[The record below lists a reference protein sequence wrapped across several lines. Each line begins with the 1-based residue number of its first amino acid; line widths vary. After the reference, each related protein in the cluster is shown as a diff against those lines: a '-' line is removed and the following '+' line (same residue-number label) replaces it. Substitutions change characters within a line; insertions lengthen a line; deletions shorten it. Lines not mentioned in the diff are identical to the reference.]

1 MTRSLSASRLPVS
14 KIRWYDR
21 PMLHTRRLLAFS
33 SRVHTYTMLLYL
45 FFFLVYLSS
54 SYFLVSQSFIDLLQ
68 FALILISWTNLL
80 FGLWIIVF
88 SCIVWVSDRIFPFS
102 PIVLTLLRMGG
113 VFLLSTLVA
122 IIENLVTDGVVVS

>member
-1 MTRSLSASRLPVS
+1 MSVSQLPVS
-14 KIRWYDR
+14 KIRWYHR
-21 PMLHTRRLLAFS
+21 VMLHTRRLLAFS

-54 SYFLVSQSFIDLLQ
+54 SYFLVSQTFIDLLQ

-88 SCIVWVSDRIFPFS
+88 SFIVWSSDRVFPFS
-102 PIVLTLLRMGG
+102 PVLLTLLRMAG

>member
-1 MTRSLSASRLPVS
+1 M
-14 KIRWYDR
+14 
-21 PMLHTRRLLAFS
+21 HTRRLLAFS

-54 SYFLVSQSFIDLLQ
+54 SYFLVSETFIDLLQ
-68 FALILISWTNLL
+68 FALILISWTSLL

-88 SCIVWVSDRIFPFS
+88 SFIVWSSDRVFPLS

-113 VFLLSTLVA
+113 VFALSTFVA
-122 IIENLVTDGVVVS
+122 IIEKLVTDGVAVS

>member
-1 MTRSLSASRLPVS
+1 
-14 KIRWYDR
+14 
-21 PMLHTRRLLAFS
+21 
-33 SRVHTYTMLLYL
+33 MLLYL

-54 SYFLVSQSFIDLLQ
+54 SYFVVNQMFIDLLQ
-68 FALILISWTNLL
+68 FALILISWTILL

-88 SCIVWVSDRIFPFS
+88 SFIVWGSDRVFPLS
-102 PIVLTLLRMGG
+102 PIVLTLLRMAM

>member
-1 MTRSLSASRLPVS
+1 M
-14 KIRWYDR
+14 
-21 PMLHTRRLLAFS
+21 
-33 SRVHTYTMLLYL
+33 
-45 FFFLVYLSS
+45 
-54 SYFLVSQSFIDLLQ
+54 SQTFIDLLQ

-88 SCIVWVSDRIFPFS
+88 SFIVWSSDRVFPFS
-102 PIVLTLLRMGG
+102 PVLLTLLRMAG

>member
-1 MTRSLSASRLPVS
+1 
-14 KIRWYDR
+14 
-21 PMLHTRRLLAFS
+21 MLHTRRLLAFS

-54 SYFLVSQSFIDLLQ
+54 SYFLVNQSLIDLLQ

-80 FGLWIIVF
+80 YGLWIIVF
-88 SCIVWVSDRIFPFS
+88 SCIVWGSDRVFPLS
-102 PIVLTLLRMGG
+102 PIVLTLLRMAT

>member
-1 MTRSLSASRLPVS
+1 MNQSL
-14 KIRWYDR
+14 
-21 PMLHTRRLLAFS
+21 
-33 SRVHTYTMLLYL
+33 
-45 FFFLVYLSS
+45 
-54 SYFLVSQSFIDLLQ
+54 IDLLQ

-88 SCIVWVSDRIFPFS
+88 SFIVWGSDRMFPFS
-102 PIVLTLLRMGG
+102 PIMLTLLRMAG

>member
-1 MTRSLSASRLPVS
+1 
-14 KIRWYDR
+14 
-21 PMLHTRRLLAFS
+21 MLHTRRLLAFS

-54 SYFLVSQSFIDLLQ
+54 SYFLVSESFIDLLQ

-88 SCIVWVSDRIFPFS
+88 SFIVWGSDRVFPLS
-102 PIVLTLLRMGG
+102 PIMLTLFRMVG

-122 IIENLVTDGVVVS
+122 IIENLVTRGVVVS

>member
-1 MTRSLSASRLPVS
+1 
-14 KIRWYDR
+14 
-21 PMLHTRRLLAFS
+21 
-33 SRVHTYTMLLYL
+33 
-45 FFFLVYLSS
+45 LVN
-54 SYFLVSQSFIDLLQ
+54 QNFIDLLQ

-88 SCIVWVSDRIFPFS
+88 SFIVWGSDRVFPLS
-102 PIVLTLLRMGG
+102 PIALTLLRMGA